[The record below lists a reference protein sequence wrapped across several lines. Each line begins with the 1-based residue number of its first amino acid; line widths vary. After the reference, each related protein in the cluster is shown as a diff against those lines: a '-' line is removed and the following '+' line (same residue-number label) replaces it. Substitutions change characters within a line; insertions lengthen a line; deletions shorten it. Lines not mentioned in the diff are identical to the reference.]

1 MDDRQELEGLLP
13 IAYCLLPVV
22 YCLTLMLSGCGLAT
36 FARITIND
44 PIKPQDV
51 EFIVPGTTT
60 LTDVVAKLGT
70 PDELEPLA
78 DGAVVSYHFR
88 DVKYSRI
95 NLGWPLRFVIP
106 VNPDFILAGG
116 GLGTDLFQVFF
127 DDRWVVQTHAFGQH
141 TNSARFK
148 PWPF

>member
-1 MDDRQELEGLLP
+1 
-13 IAYCLLPVV
+13 
-22 YCLTLMLSGCGLAT
+22 MLSGCGLAT
-36 FARITIND
+36 FARVTIND

-70 PDELEPLA
+70 PDELEPLT
-78 DGAVVSYHFR
+78 DGAVLSYHFR
-88 DVKYSRI
+88 DMKYARI

-127 DDRWVVQTHAFGQH
+127 DDRWVVQTHAFDHQP
-141 TNSARFK
+141 NAARFK
-148 PWPF
+148 LWPF